1 MKLVTKVG
9 TTVVVVFAVTI
20 LALIVTAFSSSRS
33 IMASVLETQ
42 QLNLAKDNAGN
53 IDTWLQ
59 SKLAIIDAA
68 GKDLS
73 KYPVTQHDHILNQVK
88 VLSAAGNFKKV
99 YTGYEDGTVIFSD
112 DWKAPADYDP
122 RKRPWY
128 TQTKAA
134 PKTSFTEP
142 YIASSTGKL
151 TLSFMS
157 PLLSNGALTGVVS
170 SDIALDEI
178 IEKVLHIKLGK
189 SGYAFV
195 VDKAGK
201 IVIHPKQDYVMKQN
215 LADLSPDLKGVADKL
230 STSKTSLLS
239 YRLDGSDKIMSYAE
253 IPSTGWYL
261 CVSVDR
267 SEVFA
272 PVGKQLT
279 ALAIIGLLFLVAGVA
294 VVSLFIRGL
303 LRPVSVLCDRVS
315 DIAEG
320 YGDLTRKLDLGDRK
334 DEIGVLAGKIN
345 HFVES
350 VREIVLQI
358 ANASSM
364 LATDSERLSSIAT
377 TISSGTEE
385 VASQTTTVATAS
397 EEMSAT
403 ASDIASNCL
412 SVAENAKLAADT
424 THEGFDVV
432 SSTLDGIRSRGEITR
447 QTARAISSL
456 GERSEQIGAIVSTIE
471 DIADQTNLLALNAA
485 IEAARAG
492 EQGRG
497 FAVVA
502 DEVRALAERT
512 TKATKEISEMI
523 RAIQQETRVAMTA
536 MDEGVIAAEK
546 GIEEAARIE
555 TSLKRILDQVEAV
568 TAQVNQ
574 IATAAEEQTAVTNE
588 ITGNIQNVTSVLH
601 HTTQEAKTVA
611 TTSAHVSDVAGRLH
625 GIVGKFKL

>member
-1 MKLVTKVG
+1 MKLVTKVSS
-9 TTVVVVFAVTI
+9 TVVIVFAVTI
-20 LALIVTAFSSSRS
+20 IALIIAAFTSSRS
-33 IMASVLETQ
+33 ILGSVLESQ
-42 QLNLAKDNAGN
+42 QINLAQDNAGN
-53 IDTWLQ
+53 INTWLQ

-73 KYPVTQHDHILNQVK
+73 KYPDARRDYILNEVK
-88 VLSAAGNFKKV
+88 VLTAAGNFKKV

-128 TQTKAA
+128 TQTKAD
-134 PKTSFTEP
+134 PKTGLTEP
-142 YIASSTGKL
+142 YIASSSGKL

-157 PLLSNGALTGVVS
+157 PLTANGTLNGVVS

-178 IEKVLHIKLGK
+178 IQKVLHIKLGNT
-189 SGYAFV
+189 GYAFV
-195 VDKAGK
+195 VDKSGK
-201 IVIHPKQDYVMKQN
+201 ILIHPNQEYALKKN
-215 LADLSPDLKGVADKL
+215 LADLSPELKGVSEKFSA
-230 STSKTSLLS
+230 SKTTLIR
-239 YRLDGSDKIMSYAE
+239 YQLDGTERVMSYAE

-261 CVSVDR
+261 CVTVDK

-272 PVGKQLT
+272 PVSKQLT
-279 ALAIIGLLFLVAGVA
+279 ALAIIGLLFLGAGVT
-294 VVSLFIRGL
+294 VVTLFIMKL
-303 LRPVSVLCDRVS
+303 LRPLTELCERVS

-320 YGDLTRKLDLGDRK
+320 DGDLTRKIDLGDRR
-334 DEIGVLAGKIN
+334 DEIGVLALKLN
-345 HFVES
+345 HFVENI
-350 VREIVLQI
+350 RQIVLQI
-358 ANASSM
+358 ADASAK
-364 LATDSERLSSIAT
+364 LAGDSERLSSIAS
-377 TISSGTEE
+377 TISTGTEE
-385 VASQTTTVATAS
+385 VASQTTAVATAG

-403 ASDIASNCL
+403 ASDIANNCL
-412 SVAENAKLAADT
+412 SVAENAKLAAGT
-424 THEGFDVV
+424 THKGFDVV
-432 SSTLDGIRSRGEITR
+432 SSTLDGIRRRGEVTQ

-512 TKATKEISEMI
+512 TKATKEIGEMI
-523 RAIQQETRVAMTA
+523 RAIQQETKVAMTA
-536 MDEGVIAAEK
+536 MDEGVIASEK

-555 TSLKRILDQVEAV
+555 SSLKSILDQVEAV

-588 ITGNIQNVTSVLH
+588 ITGNIHRVTSVLH
-601 HTTQEAKTVA
+601 HTTQEAQTVA
-611 TTSAHVSDVAGRLH
+611 ATSAHVSGVAGNLH
-625 GIVGKFKL
+625 AIVGKFKL